1 MKARERV
8 HRAGVGNN
16 GARGELEMDI
26 AEGKEAGVW
35 EKPTSAGGK
44 DRWQQMW
51 RNSNGKWRLG
61 CQTLKGV

>member
-35 EKPTSAGGK
+35 EKLTSADGK
-44 DRWQQMW
+44 CWWQQMW
-51 RNSNGKWRLG
+51 RNGNSKRQRNGE
-61 CQTLKGV
+61 